1 MCSLVC
7 RLISLTETISN
18 KYLGGSYTSYEE
30 DEGEVNRFNV
40 ILEFE
45 PWKEE
50 WKEVAKMF
58 KTRYRHAVS
67 VINFI
72 EVEEFCNWGEYE
84 DSWVV
89 CAEVKII
96 FLCKCGICVDMID
109 SYQTSC
115 LDIIPSLQH
124 RNMCC
129 VRLRPG

>member
-1 MCSLVC
+1 M
-7 RLISLTETISN
+7 ISLTETISN

-72 EVEEFCNWGEYE
+72 EVEEFCN
-84 DSWVV
+84 
-89 CAEVKII
+89 
-96 FLCKCGICVDMID
+96 
-109 SYQTSC
+109 
-115 LDIIPSLQH
+115 
-124 RNMCC
+124 
-129 VRLRPG
+129 